1 VPCYEP
7 STDPEPGASVNAL
20 VRYGDIASL
29 RRWER
34 TDNGLW
40 RQRGTIVGL
49 FHPPT
54 SPLPWSEIAE
64 CWAGTKHMLLAI
76 EQRSGGWAAVFLD
89 PLPTPR
95 SGE

>member
-7 STDPEPGASVNAL
+7 STDSEPGVSVNAL
-20 VRYGDIASL
+20 VRYGDVPSL

-34 TDNGLW
+34 ADNGLW
-40 RQRGTIVGL
+40 TQRGTLVGL

-54 SPLPWSEIAE
+54 SPLPCSEIAE
-64 CWAGTKHMLLAI
+64 CWAGTKHVLLAI
-76 EQRSGGWAAVFLD
+76 ERRNGEWAVVFLGS
-89 PLPTPR
+89 LPGPR